1 MNFVDTDSAP
11 SPGGHYSQ
19 AVVCGGFLFVSG
31 QLPIDPATGERSRGS
46 IEEQT
51 LLALRNVIAIVEA
64 AGSDLTKVVRTTV
77 YITDVAHWGAVND
90 VYRRVFGDHRP
101 ARSVVPVSELHYG
114 VLVEIEAI
122 AAI

>member
-1 MNFVDTDSAP
+1 MNFVDTGTAP

-46 IEEQT
+46 IEEQA

>member
-1 MNFVDTDSAP
+1 MPRFIVTGKYTTSAIKAMVENP
-11 SPGGHYSQ
+11 SDRE
-19 AVVCGGFLFVSG
+19 A
-31 QLPIDPATGERSRGS
+31 AAR
-46 IEEQT
+46 
-51 LLALRNVIAIVEA
+51 AIVEA